1 MIAYH
6 ATTRAIIEGRLA
18 DAWSGSCRLV
28 ASDAASHPV
37 SVVEWQH
44 SNGVSAVVLDANFRS
59 SPRLSFFAGRLAP
72 TLSLLGAAHATGELS
87 GGLAM
92 RINLNDGP
100 ATRGMAFCSNN
111 SLDLLVPDPI
121 FMWRNAYE
129 PVRAAFAE
137 PVPWRQ
143 RLPVVFWRGGT
154 SGRLRAG
161 QGWQDLP
168 RIRLCE
174 LARTEPLLDAGLSH
188 VSQLRHEVEEEIRA
202 RGLVRARVPENL
214 FNQYRFHIDID
225 GNTNSWPGLF
235 IKLLSGSPVLK
246 IASPDGFRQW
256 YYDRLEPFVHY
267 VPVATDMSDL
277 LDKASWLLAND
288 ERAIEIGERARA
300 LALSMTRES
309 EIADAVSRILAYC
322 NTVVVDSGKD

>member
-1 MIAYH
+1 
-6 ATTRAIIEGRLA
+6 
-18 DAWSGSCRLV
+18 
-28 ASDAASHPV
+28 
-37 SVVEWQH
+37 
-44 SNGVSAVVLDANFRS
+44 
-59 SPRLSFFAGRLAP
+59 
-72 TLSLLGAAHATGELS
+72 
-87 GGLAM
+87 
-92 RINLNDGP
+92 
-100 ATRGMAFCSNN
+100 MAFCSNN

-121 FMWRNAYE
+121 FISRNAYE
-129 PVRAAFAE
+129 PLRVAFAE
-137 PVPWRQ
+137 PVPWHR

-188 VSQLRHEVEEEIRA
+188 VSQLGHEAEAEIRA
-202 RGLVRARVPENL
+202 RGLIRARVSETL

-246 IASPDGFRQW
+246 IASPHGFRQW
-256 YYDRLEPFVHY
+256 YYDRLEPLVHY
-267 VPVATDMSDL
+267 VPVAADMSDL
-277 LDKASWLLAND
+277 LEKASWLLAND

-300 LALSMTRES
+300 LALSMTRDS
-309 EIADAVSRILAYC
+309 EVADAGKRILAYC
-322 NTVVVDSGKD
+322 GVVVVGGEKD

>member
-1 MIAYH
+1 MIGYH

-37 SVVEWQH
+37 SVVEWQV

-59 SPRLSFFAGRLAP
+59 SPRLPFFAGRLAP
-72 TLSLLGAAHATGELS
+72 TLSLLEAAHATGEVS
-87 GGLAM
+87 GK
-92 RINLNDGP
+92 ITVSVNLNDGP

-111 SLDLLVPDPI
+111 PLDLLVPDPN
-121 FMWRNAYE
+121 FMVRNAYE
-129 PVRAAFAE
+129 PVRVAFAD
-137 PVPWRQ
+137 PVPWRR
-143 RLPVVFWRGGT
+143 RLPVVFWRGST

-188 VSQLRHEVEEEIRA
+188 VSQLGPEAEAEIRA
-202 RGLVRARVPENL
+202 RGLVRARVSENM

-246 IASPDGFRQW
+246 VASPHGFRQW

-267 VPVATDMSDL
+267 VPVAADMDDL
-277 LDKASWLLAND
+277 LEKASWLVAND
-288 ERAIEIGERARA
+288 EQAIEIGERARA
-300 LALSMTRES
+300 LALSMTCEF
-309 EIADAVSRILAYC
+309 
-322 NTVVVDSGKD
+322 